1 MLVTPGQIKAARAM
15 LDWSAEDLGKRV
27 GVVKTTISAIETG
40 RSNGSVEVLG
50 AIVKALESGG
60 IEFLPDGGVRPRQ
73 GRIVTLHG
81 QSGYWDFYD
90 DVYETVKE
98 VGGEIL
104 VSNVDERDFDKWLGE
119 KWGNHRN
126 RMSELLK
133 TKAFNLKILIKE
145 GDRHFTVPGHAEY
158 RWTPKERFSEIPFY
172 VYGQKLAIILF
183 EPNNVSV
190 HVIDNPKITEA
201 YKKQFDVI
209 WEQAIIIPKDQI
221 TEQAQYEAK

>member
-1 MLVTPGQIKAARAM
+1 MLITPGQIKAARAM

-40 RSNGSVEVLG
+40 RSNGSVEVLN
-50 AIVKALESGG
+50 AIVTALENGG
-60 IEFLPDGGVRPRQ
+60 VEFLNDGGVRPRQ
-73 GRIVTLHG
+73 SRVLTLQG
-81 QSGYWDFYD
+81 QQGYWDFYD
-90 DVYETVKE
+90 DVYETVKKT
-98 VGGEIL
+98 GGEIL

-119 KWGNHRN
+119 RWSIHRN
-126 RMSELLK
+126 RMANLLK
-133 TKAFNLKILIKE
+133 EQPFNLKILIKE

-183 EPNNVSV
+183 ETDNVSV
-190 HVIDNPKITEA
+190 HIIDNSKITEA

-209 WEQAIIIPKDQI
+209 WEQAIVIPRDQI
-221 TEQAQYEAK
+221 TEQGPYEPS